1 MHRATPRSACV
12 LLALVLAALLFPA
25 PTTPAHAAHAATAP
39 ALPERPHHPERAV
52 EETVHCRGKDQPT
65 DPVDWSRRDR
75 TRGPGDLTPRTVHH
89 LVRAADASP
98 GARPPVLPP
107 SADGPRPA
115 TGRSLPALQVF
126 RC

>member
-12 LLALVLAALLFPA
+12 LLAFVLAALLFPA
-25 PTTPAHAAHAATAP
+25 PTTPALSAHAATAP
-39 ALPERPHHPERAV
+39 GLPERHHHPERVA

-75 TRGPGDLTPRTVHH
+75 ARGPGDLTPRTVHH
-89 LVRAADASP
+89 LVRASAASP
-98 GARPPVLPP
+98 VPQPPGRLP
-107 SADGPRPA
+107 SADEPRPP

>member
-25 PTTPAHAAHAATAP
+25 PAAPAHTSHTATVP
-39 ALPERPHHPERAV
+39 ALPERHHHPERAA
-52 EETVHCRGKDQPT
+52 EETVHCRGKDHPT

-75 TRGPGDLTPRTVHH
+75 ARGPGDLTPRTAHH
-89 LVRAADASP
+89 LVRAFDASP
-98 GARPPVLPP
+98 APLLPARPAA
-107 SADGPRPA
+107 ADEPRPLS
-115 TGRSLPALQVF
+115 GRSLPALQVF